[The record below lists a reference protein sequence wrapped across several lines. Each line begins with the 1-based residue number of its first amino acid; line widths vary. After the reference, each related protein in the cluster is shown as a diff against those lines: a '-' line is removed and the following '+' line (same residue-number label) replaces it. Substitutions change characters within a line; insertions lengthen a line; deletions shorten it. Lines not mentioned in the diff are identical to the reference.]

1 MPFSKPFSYSVL
13 IFFLFFAA
21 TGYWLVN
28 RHAVPLKVE
37 LPLTTKPADV
47 TQTGAASQSG
57 VRFYLELDPS
67 NPAAWEDNNGEI
79 RAFESCNSLGVNEN
93 LARDFPEL
101 LPDFVFIGDQIVDRE
116 QFLQDQNFTF
126 ANPEHFHKTWVAG
139 RRNVNGETGFYW
151 RIQCVVAIGNDGLNP
166 AIGLGRAVNG
176 MLPEVYL
183 SEIWRIAADGGA
195 PQLLERIVEGE
206 HDGFY
211 WHHEDLLTTT
221 EHPPRPISTTL
232 GGP

>member
-1 MPFSKPFSYSVL
+1 MQFFKPFNYSAP
-13 IFFLFFAA
+13 IFILVIAA

-28 RHAVPLKVE
+28 RQAIPVEVE

-47 TQTGAASQSG
+47 TQTGATSQAA

-67 NPAAWEDNNGEI
+67 NPAAWQENNGEI
-79 RAFESCNSLGVNEN
+79 VTFESCNSLGVNEN

-101 LPDFVFIGDQIVDRE
+101 LPEFIFIGDQIAERE
-116 QFLQDQNFTF
+116 QFLQNQNFVF
-126 ANPEHFHKTWVAG
+126 QHPEHFHKTGIAAC
-139 RRNVNGETGFYW
+139 RNVDGEM
-151 RIQCVVAIGNDGLNP
+151 RIKSVVAIGHDGINP
-166 AIGLGRAVNG
+166 KIGLGGGPHSG
-176 MLPEVYL
+176 MLTEVRL
-183 SEIWRIAADGGA
+183 SEIWRVDPNGGA
-195 PQLLERIVEGE
+195 PQLLERIVQGE

>member
-1 MPFSKPFSYSVL
+1 MPSALLRSGFGIITIV
-13 IFFLFFAA
+13 FAA

-28 RHAVPLKVE
+28 RQAVPMKVE
-37 LPLTTKPADV
+37 LPLVTKPADV
-47 TQTGAASQSG
+47 TQTNATSQSG

-79 RAFESCNSLGVNEN
+79 RTFESCNSLGVNEN

-101 LPDFVFIGDQIVDRE
+101 LTDFVFIGDQIVDRE

-126 ANPEHFHKTWVAG
+126 ANPEHFHKTWIAG
-139 RRNVNGETGFYW
+139 SRNVNGET
-151 RIQCVVAIGNDGLNP
+151 RIQSVVAIGNDGLNP
-166 AIGLGRAVNG
+166 AIGLGRAIFG
-176 MLPEVYL
+176 MLPEVSL
-183 SEIWRIAADGGA
+183 SEIWRVDPNGGA
-195 PQLLERIVEGE
+195 PQLLERIVQGE

-221 EHPPRPISTTL
+221 EHPPRPISMTM